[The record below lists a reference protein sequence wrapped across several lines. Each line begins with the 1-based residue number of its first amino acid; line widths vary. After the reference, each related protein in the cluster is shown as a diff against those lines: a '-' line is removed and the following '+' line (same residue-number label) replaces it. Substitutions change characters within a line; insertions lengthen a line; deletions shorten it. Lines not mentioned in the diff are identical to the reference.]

1 MSEKKNVAP
10 ATENEKVM
18 TKYDLKMQRRK
29 EEAAKAKRD
38 EVKGTIIGIA
48 LVVALA
54 AFVASFP
61 IRSWLSVNGS
71 YIKVGGQKVTQ
82 AEFSFQYNVAKT
94 TYLQQMGS
102 YLSMMGITDTNTI
115 DYQMYSDTLTFG
127 DYFEQMAAE
136 NIASN
141 RGIMAKAKE
150 AGFTYDVSED
160 VAEMK
165 ANMEEEAK
173 AQGVTLEAFLQENYG
188 PLATWKRLEPFFE
201 ENMYVSAYYAQ
212 VAKELEPTAEELDAA
227 YEAGKN
233 DYDCVDYH
241 LTTIKAELPTTAPDG
256 TVEKDEEGNEIPY
269 EPTEEEVAAAMKEAK
284 KEADKAVKTVTKD
297 GVENLGKK
305 YSSINTKIRDFL
317 FEEERKVGDTT
328 IVEDTNANRYLV
340 VSFDGRYKDEAPTYD
355 YRLIFSSTT
364 DAQTILDEWKAGEA
378 TEESFQELVEK
389 YDEMGSAAF
398 GGIYSGMTADIFG
411 EEVQAWIEGDRTA
424 GDTTAITKEGENPL
438 HYVVYYVG
446 ENEVQWK
453 LDAESNLLSERL
465 AAFMEEAMA
474 DIKIED
480 PKGNL
485 AYLKIAEASA
495 TE

>member
-1 MSEKKNVAP
+1 
-10 ATENEKVM
+10 
-18 TKYDLKMQRRK
+18 
-29 EEAAKAKRD
+29 
-38 EVKGTIIGIA
+38 
-48 LVVALA
+48 
-54 AFVASFP
+54 
-61 IRSWLSVNGS
+61 
-71 YIKVGGQKVTQ
+71 
-82 AEFSFQYNVAKT
+82 
-94 TYLQQMGS
+94 
-102 YLSMMGITDTNTI
+102 
-115 DYQMYSDTLTFG
+115 
-127 DYFEQMAAE
+127 
-136 NIASN
+136 
-141 RGIMAKAKE
+141 
-150 AGFTYDVSED
+150 
-160 VAEMK
+160 
-165 ANMEEEAK
+165 
-173 AQGVTLEAFLQENYG
+173 LEAFLQENYG